1 MNNNYT
7 LNDLTIRSTNRQTT
21 DNGISTHTHTVLF
34 DRPLTVEEQEGFTQV
49 LKIVCQTFD
58 SSQGLDNNFLAKPNV
73 TFTDPNL
80 AHYTVNQRILT
91 GLWKDELFARLAA
104 FSQEVASIAEHDGN
118 PVFSKLRKL
127 KQLQD
132 WAQSQIDN
140 TAKPEVRPDIAITV
154 LQLIAE
160 VERLQNQVK
169 QIETQSMNA

>member
-1 MNNNYT
+1 MKKKYN
-7 LNDLTIRSTNRQTT
+7 LNDLTIRSTNCPTT
-21 DNGISTHTHTVLF
+21 DNGMTAHTHTVLF
-34 DRPLTVEEQEGFTQV
+34 DRPLTVEEQQEFTQIF
-49 LKIVCQTFD
+49 KIVCENIEA
-58 SSQGLDNNFLAKPNV
+58 SQGLDNNFLAKPNV

-169 QIETQSMNA
+169 QIETQSKTA

>member
-1 MNNNYT
+1 
-7 LNDLTIRSTNRQTT
+7 LNDLTIRSTNCPTT
-21 DNGISTHTHTVLF
+21 DNGMTAHTHTVLF
-34 DRPLTVEEQEGFTQV
+34 DRPLTVEEQQEFTQIF
-49 LKIVCQTFD
+49 KIVCENIEA
-58 SSQGLDNNFLAKPNV
+58 SQGLDNNFLSNLNV
-73 TFTDPNL
+73 IFTDPNL

-154 LQLIAE
+154 LQLIDE

-169 QIETQSMNA
+169 QIETQSKTA

>member
-1 MNNNYT
+1 M
-7 LNDLTIRSTNRQTT
+7 NDLTIRSTNCQTT
-21 DNGISTHTHTVLF
+21 DNGITSHTHTVLF
-34 DRPLTVEEQEGFTQV
+34 DRPLTVEEQQEFTQIF
-49 LKIVCQTFD
+49 KIVCENIEA
-58 SSQGLDNNFLAKPNV
+58 SQGLDNNFLSNLNVIFTPPNQ
-73 TFTDPNL
+73 

-169 QIETQSMNA
+169 QIETQSKTA